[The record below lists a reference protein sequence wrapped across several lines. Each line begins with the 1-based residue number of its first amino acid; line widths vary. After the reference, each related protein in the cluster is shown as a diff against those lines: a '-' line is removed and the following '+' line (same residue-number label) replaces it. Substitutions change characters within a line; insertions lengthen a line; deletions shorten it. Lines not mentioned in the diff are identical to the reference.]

1 MTPTMATTG
10 RATADL
16 HGESVASR
24 GLSGKIRGMAPV
36 CANGFCDR
44 SWMRSAD
51 IFIENEWCVF
61 VASDDDDIRTRAQL
75 HLGVLPG
82 LPRFDDEPM
91 AAAGIRT
98 GINVPDNV
106 RPDPYRPGAGRA
118 LLGV

>member
-75 HLGVLPG
+75 HPDVLPG
-82 LPRFDDEPM
+82 SGVIVPIAHRTSPFDLSRVST
-91 AAAGIRT
+91 RT
-98 GINVPDNV
+98 CTFFL
-106 RPDPYRPGAGRA
+106 ASMTSQW
-118 LLGV
+118 L